1 MVRQVQLH
9 MDNQDPDS
17 DKPAPHKLLEDQVL
31 HMDNQVQ
38 QLNSQ
43 AAVYQEESQVE
54 SLMDNQ
60 VHNFQ
65 AAAFQVEFHMDN
77 QVHNF
82 QGVEFQVELVD
93 QDIHLD
99 ILDNMELVEQD

>member
-1 MVRQVQLH
+1 
-9 MDNQDPDS
+9 
-17 DKPAPHKLLEDQVL
+17 
-31 HMDNQVQ
+31 MDNQVQ

-43 AAVYQEESQVE
+43 AAVYQEESQVG

-65 AAAFQVEFHMDN
+65 AVAFQVEFHMDN